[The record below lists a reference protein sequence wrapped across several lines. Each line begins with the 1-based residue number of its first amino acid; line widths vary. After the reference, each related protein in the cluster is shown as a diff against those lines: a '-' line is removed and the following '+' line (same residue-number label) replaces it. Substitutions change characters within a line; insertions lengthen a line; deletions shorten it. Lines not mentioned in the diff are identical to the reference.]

1 MALGNQFVP
10 NELRDEVIN
19 RLLTIQEN
27 KVSGREQLN
36 QMPCSNVLT
45 AKARIPNGAHPI
57 LEFFCATNAPQS
69 TEVWEFI
76 FHL

>member
-27 KVSGREQLN
+27 KVSGRE
-36 QMPCSNVLT
+36 
-45 AKARIPNGAHPI
+45 
-57 LEFFCATNAPQS
+57 
-69 TEVWEFI
+69 
-76 FHL
+76 